1 VGPSSESAK
10 PDKPKQL
17 ARADSKQTLSD
28 INVAP
33 SSREKETI
41 GLSSV
46 SSRQPPAQVYQRPQE
61 EEEPAVDL
69 PVEDNDFESGNGLDQ
84 IQLGTETPDIRLT
97 ASGQKPEELQVEPL
111 EHELQIL
118 QKILAERVNKEGELR
133 SKYSQQRKMIKDT
146 FNVLRN
152 ALHEAEKSI
161 VDRLNLNYDQFMDRV
176 RNEYTQA
183 ENLYSKT
190 RAMVNKRELSI
201 QLQAE
206 PQEISLSNVF
216 ELVNYK

>member
-1 VGPSSESAK
+1 M
-10 PDKPKQL
+10 
-17 ARADSKQTLSD
+17 
-28 INVAP
+28 AP

-84 IQLGTETPDIRLT
+84 IQPGTETPDIRLT

-161 VDRLNLNYDQFMDRV
+161 VDRLNLNYDQFMERV

-216 ELVNYK
+216 ELVNCR

>member
-1 VGPSSESAK
+1 M
-10 PDKPKQL
+10 
-17 ARADSKQTLSD
+17 
-28 INVAP
+28 
-33 SSREKETI
+33 
-41 GLSSV
+41 

-84 IQLGTETPDIRLT
+84 IQPGTETPDIRLT

-161 VDRLNLNYDQFMDRV
+161 VDRLNLNYDQFMERV

-216 ELVNYK
+216 ELVNCR